1 MPYKGPGFYNEMGVR
16 VCSLH
21 PESLQEFVD
30 SLGYAYVPD
39 KKEFNEFHAVYDKLV
54 SESKKGSDKMANGL
68 KDNPREFR
76 GFLVLG
82 W

>member
-30 SLGYAYVPD
+30 SLGYAYVPN
-39 KKEFNEFHAVYDKLV
+39 KKEFEGVMVADYINWDNEDIIGQQEEILRR
-54 SESKKGSDKMANGL
+54 DI
-68 KDNPREFR
+68 
-76 GFLVLG
+76 
-82 W
+82 

>member
-39 KKEFNEFHAVYDKLV
+39 KKEFNELPTGDIIWNNEDIIGQQEEIL
-54 SESKKGSDKMANGL
+54 SEEKWGGTN
-68 KDNPREFR
+68 
-76 GFLVLG
+76 
-82 W
+82 